1 MNQLKPNVTP
11 PTRTPRPPRN
21 QVREKLIEG
30 AASAFAKK
38 GFSGASI
45 DFICAEAGF
54 SRGAFYSNFK
64 DKDALFFALYENR
77 TARLYK
83 RLRRIAELAQA
94 ATDPMQLIAEELR
107 QPDQDELHWDILN
120 KEFIIHALRSDAA
133 RERLLK
139 SRADSKAQ
147 LSKILVT
154 LRPALAEHPQALGR
168 FCRVIIALHEGE
180 LTQLG
185 LDPVLQQDGSLLA
198 EFVPLILAAPLP

>member
-1 MNQLKPNVTP
+1 MNQLKPSVTP
-11 PTRTPRPPRN
+11 PERTPRPKRE
-21 QVREKLIEG
+21 QVRAKLIEG
-30 AASAFAKK
+30 AARAFAKK

-45 DFICAEAGF
+45 DLVCAEAGF

-64 DKDALFFALYENR
+64 DKDALFFALYDNR
-77 TARLYK
+77 TARLYGRIRK
-83 RLRRIAELAQA
+83 IAELAQA
-94 ATDPMQLIAEELR
+94 AENPMQLIAEELR

-133 RERLLK
+133 RQLLLQ

-154 LRPALAEHPQALGR
+154 LRPEISEHPKKLDR
-168 FCRVIIALHEGE
+168 LCRVIIALHEGE

-185 LDPVLQQDGSLLA
+185 LDPSLQDETSLLA
-198 EFVPLILAAPLP
+198 EFVPQILAALLT